1 MRPLARALP
10 WWSVVAGLA
19 VVGMMLTGMAQ
30 ADDFYRWRDGGL
42 HRDPPPA
49 STAATPRTDPA
60 ASPVRLRFE
69 PRSDAIEAWVDNTL
83 GGPVE
88 VELREVEQRE
98 VALRPA
104 RGRVTG
110 AEPPLPVRAV
120 VPARQERRIAR
131 LPPDTDARF
140 ALTAIRGAPDA
151 QPEDVE
157 YGFPLETDALRVEQ
171 GWGGGFSHRDAEN
184 RYGVDFAAPYGTP
197 VRAARAGVVMEVE
210 NGFDGG
216 GRDRANDLGRA
227 NFVRILHADGSMALY
242 AHLQRGGLRVRL
254 GQRVA
259 AGEPIG
265 LVGATGFATGPHLH
279 FAVQANRGLRLE
291 AIRFR
296 MLGPQGILRFTE
308 AP

>member
-1 MRPLARALP
+1 MRPLVRALR
-10 WWSVVAGLA
+10 WWPVVAGLA
-19 VVGMMLTGMAQ
+19 LAGAAYG
-30 ADDFYRWRDGGL
+30 DDFYRWRDGGL
-42 HRDPPPA
+42 HRDPPPLA
-49 STAATPRTDPA
+49 ARTADA
-60 ASPVRLRFE
+60 ASPAVRLRFE
-69 PRSDAIEAWVDNTL
+69 SHSDAIEAWVDNPL

-88 VELREVEQRE
+88 VELYEVEQHQVE
-98 VALRPA
+98 PRPV
-104 RGRVTG
+104 RGRVAG

-131 LPPDTDARF
+131 LPPDTDAGF

-151 QPEDVE
+151 HPDDVE
-157 YGFPLETDALRVEQ
+157 YAFPLDTDALRVEQ

-184 RYGVDFAAPYGTP
+184 RYGVDFAAPSGTP

-210 NGFDGG
+210 DGFDGG

-227 NFVRILHADGSMALY
+227 NFVRILHADGTMALY
-242 AHLQRGGLRVRL
+242 AHLQRGGLRVRV
-254 GQRVA
+254 GQRVVM
-259 AGEPIG
+259 GEPIG

>member
-1 MRPLARALP
+1 MHPSARALP
-10 WWSVVAGLA
+10 WLLTVAGLA
-19 VVGMMLTGMAQ
+19 AITATAQ

-49 STAATPRTDPA
+49 STTTASRTDVA
-60 ASPVRLRFE
+60 VTPVKLRFE
-69 PRSDAIEAWVDNTL
+69 TRSDAIEAWVDNAL

-88 VELREVEQRE
+88 VELR
-98 VALRPA
+98 PA
-104 RGRVTG
+104 RGRVAG

-120 VPARQERRIAR
+120 VPARQQRRIAR

-151 QPEDVE
+151 HPEDVE
-157 YGFPLETDALRVEQ
+157 YGFPLDTEALRVEQ

-184 RYGVDFAAPYGTP
+184 RYAVDFAAPSGTP

-210 NGFDGG
+210 GGFDGG

-227 NFVRILHADGSMALY
+227 NFVRILHADGTMALY
-242 AHLQRGGLRVRL
+242 AHLQRGGLRVRV
-254 GQRVA
+254 GQRVS

-279 FAVQANRGLRLE
+279 FTVQANRGLRLE
-291 AIRFR
+291 AIRFH

>member
-10 WWSVVAGLA
+10 WWPVVVGLA
-19 VVGMMLTGMAQ
+19 IAGMAQ

-49 STAATPRTDPA
+49 STAASSRTDATAP
-60 ASPVRLRFE
+60 PVTLRFE

-88 VELREVEQRE
+88 VELR
-98 VALRPA
+98 PA
-104 RGRVTG
+104 RDRVVG
-110 AEPPLPVRAV
+110 ADPPLPVRAV
-120 VPARQERRIAR
+120 VPARQQRRIAR

-151 QPEDVE
+151 HPEDVE

-184 RYGVDFAAPYGTP
+184 RYGVDFAAPPGTP
-197 VRAARAGVVMEVE
+197 VRAARPGVVMEVE

-227 NFVRILHADGSMALY
+227 NFVRILHADGTMALY
-242 AHLQRGGLRVRL
+242 AHLQRGGLRVRV
-254 GQRVA
+254 GQRVST
-259 AGEPIG
+259 GETIG

>member
-1 MRPLARALP
+1 MRGKP
-10 WWSVVAGLA
+10 VVAGLPFA
-19 VVGMMLTGMAQ
+19 CVMLAGMLLAGLLPTRVAQ

-42 HRDPPPA
+42 HRDPPPV
-49 STAATPRTDPA
+49 STAATARRDPGA
-60 ASPVRLRFE
+60 TPVTLRFE
-69 PRSDAIEAWVDNTL
+69 PRSDAIEAWVDNAL

-88 VELREVEQRE
+88 VELREVD
-98 VALRPA
+98 LRAA
-104 RGRVTG
+104 RGHAAG

-120 VPARQERRIAR
+120 VPARQQRRIAR
-131 LPPDTDARF
+131 LPPGTDARF

-151 QPEDVE
+151 RPDDVE
-157 YGFPLETDALRVEQ
+157 YAFPLETEALRVEQ
-171 GWGGGFSHRDAEN
+171 GWGGSFSHRDAEN
-184 RYGVDFAAPYGTP
+184 RYGVDFGAPSGTP

-210 NGFDGG
+210 DGFDGG

-227 NFVRILHADGSMALY
+227 NLVRILHADGTMALY
-242 AHLQRGGLRVRL
+242 AHLQRGGLRVRV
-254 GQRVA
+254 GQRVS

-296 MLGPQGILRFTE
+296 MLGPQGVLRFIE

>member
-10 WWSVVAGLA
+10 WRPVVAGLA
-19 VVGMMLTGMAQ
+19 IAGMVLTDMAQ

-49 STAATPRTDPA
+49 STAASSRIDATAP
-60 ASPVRLRFE
+60 PVTLRFE

-88 VELREVEQRE
+88 VELR
-98 VALRPA
+98 PA
-104 RGRVTG
+104 RDRVVG
-110 AEPPLPVRAV
+110 ADPPLPVRAV
-120 VPARQERRIAR
+120 VPARQQRRIAR

-151 QPEDVE
+151 HPEDVE

-184 RYGVDFAAPYGTP
+184 RYGVDFAAPPGTP

-227 NFVRILHADGSMALY
+227 NFVRILHADGTMALY
-242 AHLQRGGLRVRL
+242 AHLQRGGLRVRV
-254 GQRVA
+254 GQRVST
-259 AGEPIG
+259 GETIG

-296 MLGPQGILRFTE
+296 MQGPQGILRFTE